1 MKKIFM
7 AVLLSV
13 VSWAGAAV
21 AAEATASRQSGVSVA
36 QQETIAADTLGGMTP
51 SEAFQVR
58 MKELDL
64 KMVRERALFQSS
76 PDAEDIIDSL
86 VPILGVSFPFLVAF
100 FIVFFYIYYRNK
112 KVQSRYRVMEK
123 AIESG
128 RELPEGFFD
137 ESKPKRSDKFTTL
150 NQGLV
155 CMAVGIGSFIWYIS
169 GVNNPGATFLL
180 GFAAI
185 FTLIGVGKLILY
197 RVESRKETPSDKE
210 RTVEQSDAEQ

>member
-21 AAEATASRQSGVSVA
+21 AAEATASRQSGVPVA
-36 QQETIAADTLGGMTP
+36 QQETIAVDTLGGMTP
-51 SEAFQVR
+51 SEAFQLR

-64 KMVRERALFQSS
+64 ERARDRALFQSS

-86 VPILGVSFPFLVAF
+86 VPLVGVSFPFFVAF

-128 RELPEGFFD
+128 REVPEGTFD
-137 ESKPKRSDKFTTL
+137 GSKTKRSEKFTIL
-150 NQGLV
+150 NLGIGW
-155 CMAVGIGSFIWYIS
+155 MAVGIYSF
-169 GVNNPGATFLL
+169 
-180 GFAAI
+180 
-185 FTLIGVGKLILY
+185 
-197 RVESRKETPSDKE
+197 
-210 RTVEQSDAEQ
+210 